1 MGPSMKQVK
10 RILYF
15 VLSNIFQLVYF
26 KRKIVSLHCTIGFYL
41 TFGWEHFVRKAK
53 KISNYKTDLYILP
66 WSMVGRKSI
75 IVVQKQHLNKLL
87 DKAKILI
94 IRSTNAKSLATM
106 ERVKICFINQYV
118 MTSMLILQTFIA
130 SRHGTLKLQ
139 SCLLIAS
146 TLCGTDLPLNT
157 ALTGGVVMR
166 ILSPPHHLPLH
177 SWRSSSLSRLG
188 LIYSMASSPL
198 SCLGFVL
205 CWTVSTS
212 RAPISGFS
220 KYRFTD

>member
-10 RILYF
+10 RILSF
-15 VLSNIFQLVYF
+15 IHSNLFLWVYF

-75 IVVQKQHLNKLL
+75 IVVQEHHVNKLL

-106 ERVKICFINQYV
+106 KRVKICFIINMWWQV
-118 MTSMLILQTFIA
+118 CSSFKPFQQ
-130 SRHGTLKLQ
+130 KE
-139 SCLLIAS
+139 
-146 TLCGTDLPLNT
+146 
-157 ALTGGVVMR
+157 
-166 ILSPPHHLPLH
+166 LS
-177 SWRSSSLSRLG
+177 WVT
-188 LIYSMASSPL
+188 I
-198 SCLGFVL
+198 
-205 CWTVSTS
+205 TV
-212 RAPISGFS
+212 RDNEG
-220 KYRFTD
+220 DH